1 MSKSSRATRCSQRRR
16 FAVSGDVMAS
26 ALKKRFPGIF
36 LPQNPTGNAGIVF
49 VFSLSVIVVS
59 SPRFGVRIA
68 AAEVS
73 PVKWRLPICIQYK
86 EAITM
91 QINRRQFFKV
101 CSGGMAGTTLVALGF
116 APGMALAQARQH
128 KLLRAREIRNTCPY
142 CSVGCGLLM
151 YSKNSGSGN
160 AKDTIFHI
168 EGDPDH
174 PVSRGAL
181 CPKGAGLVD
190 FIHSDDR
197 LRYPEVREPGTNR
210 WKRISWDEALSRIA
224 RHIKEDRDANF
235 VERNAE
241 GVTVNR
247 LPTLSLMACTSI
259 TNEVGFLTQKL
270 SRALGLVH
278 VDCIARV

>member
-1 MSKSSRATRCSQRRR
+1 
-16 FAVSGDVMAS
+16 
-26 ALKKRFPGIF
+26 
-36 LPQNPTGNAGIVF
+36 
-49 VFSLSVIVVS
+49 
-59 SPRFGVRIA
+59 
-68 AAEVS
+68 
-73 PVKWRLPICIQYK
+73 
-86 EAITM
+86 M
-91 QINRRQFFKV
+91 QINRRQFFKI

-116 APGMALAQARQH
+116 TPGMALAQARQY

-151 YSKNSGSGN
+151 YSMNSGAGN
-160 AKDTIFHI
+160 TKDTIFHI
-168 EGDPDH
+168 EGDSDH

-181 CPKGAGLVD
+181 CPKGAGLID

-197 LRYPEVREPGTNR
+197 LRYPEVREPGTNK

-224 RHIKEDRDANF
+224 RHIKDDRDANF
-235 VERNAE
+235 LEQNAD
-241 GVTVNR
+241 GLTVNR

-270 SRALGLVH
+270 ARALGLVH